1 MKNYYSDLSLKLN
14 FEIINKVKLAREAS
28 QENFAFLTT
37 KYQQMAKAEHLI
49 CPKVGGGGAQTHFCP
64 PPTFESAGA
73 QAPAAPFSY
82 ALVEHTSVLWPC
94 LHVLVGWS
102 VLDDMSGVW
111 LFCTNLVKL
120 LTFKFL
126 LQTLIED

>member
-49 CPKVGGGGAQTHFCP
+49 CPKVCVLGGGGGHKP
-64 PPTFESAGA
+64 LLLPSPTPLLNIHLYFDLAFM
-73 QAPAAPFSY
+73 FS
-82 ALVEHTSVLWPC
+82 
-94 LHVLVGWS
+94 
-102 VLDDMSGVW
+102 
-111 LFCTNLVKL
+111 
-120 LTFKFL
+120 
-126 LQTLIED
+126 

>member
-49 CPKVGGGGAQTHFCP
+49 CPKVGGGHKPTFTP
-64 PPTFESAGA
+64 PPPHTHTLLKVRGYKPLLLPSPTPLLNIHLYFDLVFM
-73 QAPAAPFSY
+73 FS
-82 ALVEHTSVLWPC
+82 
-94 LHVLVGWS
+94 
-102 VLDDMSGVW
+102 
-111 LFCTNLVKL
+111 
-120 LTFKFL
+120 
-126 LQTLIED
+126 

>member
-28 QENFAFLTT
+28 QEHFAFLTT

-49 CPKVGGGGAQTHFCP
+49 CPKGGGGHKPTFAAP

-73 QAPAAPFSY
+73 QAPAAILLCPCWTYICTLTLSSCSLRLECAGWY
-82 ALVEHTSVLWPC
+82 VRGLVVLHK
-94 LHVLVGWS
+94 LGQVV
-102 VLDDMSGVW
+102 
-111 LFCTNLVKL
+111 NL
-120 LTFKFL
+120 
-126 LQTLIED
+126 

>member
-49 CPKVGGGGAQTHFCP
+49 CPKVGGGGGGGAQTHFCP

-82 ALVEHTSVLWPC
+82 ALVEHTSVL
-94 LHVLVGWS
+94 
-102 VLDDMSGVW
+102 
-111 LFCTNLVKL
+111 
-120 LTFKFL
+120 
-126 LQTLIED
+126 

>member
-14 FEIINKVKLAREAS
+14 FEIIHKVKLAREAS

-49 CPKVGGGGAQTHFCP
+49 CPKVGGHKPTFG

-82 ALVEHTSVLWPC
+82 ALVEHTSVL
-94 LHVLVGWS
+94 
-102 VLDDMSGVW
+102 
-111 LFCTNLVKL
+111 
-120 LTFKFL
+120 
-126 LQTLIED
+126 

>member
-49 CPKVGGGGAQTHFCP
+49 CPKVEGGGGHKPTFAP
-64 PPTFESAGA
+64 PPLLKVRGHKPLLLPSPTPLLNIHLYFDLVFM
-73 QAPAAPFSY
+73 FS
-82 ALVEHTSVLWPC
+82 
-94 LHVLVGWS
+94 
-102 VLDDMSGVW
+102 
-111 LFCTNLVKL
+111 
-120 LTFKFL
+120 
-126 LQTLIED
+126 